1 MLILINIVFYIST
14 IEVRE
19 EEELS
24 KTGVLKHVKDI
35 IVKIRK
41 VTEKLAKVST
51 SRTPSSRSERLERN

>member
-1 MLILINIVFYIST
+1 M
-14 IEVRE
+14 RE

-41 VTEKLAKVST
+41 VTEKLAKVILSILFFSASVFCQYVCT
-51 SRTPSSRSERLERN
+51 NQTDF